1 MVSGI
6 VSLAGLF
13 VAGVAWLASSNK
25 NTEKSNN
32 RVTYDEGNRSE
43 NNNENNF
50 LDFSGG
56 LLGI

>member
-6 VSLAGLF
+6 ISLAGLF
-13 VAGVAWLASSNK
+13 VAGAAWVASDK
-25 NTEKSNN
+25 NTEKNRNKVIGDKRNN
-32 RVTYDEGNRSE
+32 SK
-43 NNNENNF
+43 NNNKNNF

>member
-1 MVSGI
+1 MVSPI
-6 VSLAGLF
+6 VCLAGLF
-13 VAGVAWLASSNK
+13 VAGAAWLASNK

-32 RVTYDEGNRSE
+32 EVTYDEGNRSQDK
-43 NNNENNF
+43 NENNF